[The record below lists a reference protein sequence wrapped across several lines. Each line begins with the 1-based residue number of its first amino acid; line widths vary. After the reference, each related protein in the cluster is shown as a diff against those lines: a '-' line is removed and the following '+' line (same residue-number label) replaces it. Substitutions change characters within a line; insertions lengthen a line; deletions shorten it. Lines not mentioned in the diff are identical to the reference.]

1 MSKMNN
7 KMRLSITIIILVPV
21 FILGALAIF
30 SNTAAISN
38 LKKVNKTAMT
48 IADEHMVN
56 ISDLSEIEKEL
67 QEIHKKALSHIIAT
81 DLDTLIATVAEVRA
95 EQEILDNYLI
105 EYKDNLS
112 EEDAGAYNTI
122 VSNYETM
129 KYEIANLMAFSGNAE
144 KEKAFALANSTIK
157 QCSDEMQRQ
166 VEGMMV
172 RAQESASQAS
182 DALTAEYNKAVLK
195 NTMIVVLSVIALL
208 ITLYSVFI
216 LIIRKLIVAN
226 HEINDIIRGIDQ
238 SEGDLTK
245 RISILS
251 NDEISDLGNGI
262 NTFMGKLQSIM
273 KMIIENSRKL
283 EEVVSE
289 VQESVRTSNDSA
301 SDLSAVT
308 EELSATMQEV
318 GHSAT
323 IINQNA
329 DSVRSEVEMIAD
341 KSNSINEYSKRMKE
355 NADKMELDAKTN
367 MQETSTKVQ
376 EILEVLNQAIADS
389 KSVEQVNGLTNDILN
404 ISSQTNLLA
413 LNASIEA
420 ARAGEAGKG
429 FAVVADEIRQLA
441 ASSRQTANR
450 IQEINSVVIN
460 AVHNLA
466 GHSNNLVEYMTDS
479 ILPEFENFVTSGEQY
494 RDNATYI
501 EGVMNEFTT
510 KTDDLKRAV
519 DEIAAS
525 IETITDA
532 IEDGAR
538 GVTGAAESTQVL
550 VTDMEN
556 ISNRMEEN
564 QLIAA
569 ALQKETDVF
578 KNF

>member
-1 MSKMNN
+1 MKG
-7 KMRLSITIIILVPV
+7 KKRLSITIIILVPV
-21 FILGALAIF
+21 FILGALAIY
-30 SNTAAISN
+30 SNIAAIIN
-38 LKKVNKTAMT
+38 LKRVNSTAVT
-48 IADEHMVN
+48 ISDEHMVN
-56 ISDLSEIEKEL
+56 ISQLSDIEKEL

-81 DLDTLIATVAEVRA
+81 DLDTLIATVADVRA
-95 EQEILDNYLI
+95 EQEILDGYLI
-105 EYKDNLS
+105 EYKESLV
-112 EEDAGAYNTI
+112 EADAAAYESL

-144 KEKAFALANSTIK
+144 KETAFALANGTIK

-166 VEGMMV
+166 VEIMMEY
-172 RAQESASQAS
+172 AQQSAAQAS
-182 DALTAEYNKAVLK
+182 EALTKEYSKAVFK
-195 NTMIVVLSVIALL
+195 NTVIVVLSVVALF

-226 HEINDIIRGIDQ
+226 HEINDIINGIDQ
-238 SEGDLTK
+238 SQGDLTK

-251 NDEISDLGNGI
+251 NDEIADLGNGI

-341 KSNSINEYSKRMKE
+341 KSSSINDYSKKMKE
-355 NADKMELDAKTN
+355 NADKMESDARTN

-376 EILEVLNQAIADS
+376 EILEVLNQAIDES

-441 ASSRQTANR
+441 ASSRETANR

-466 GHSNNLVEYMTDS
+466 GHSNNLVEYMTDA
-479 ILPEFENFVTSGEQY
+479 ILPEFENFVSSGEQY

-501 EGVMNEFTT
+501 EGVMNEFTV

-519 DEIAAS
+519 DEIASS

-532 IEDGAR
+532 IEEGAR

-550 VTDMEN
+550 VEDMEN
-556 ISNRMEEN
+556 ISNRMDEN
-564 QLIAA
+564 QQIAA

>member
-1 MSKMNN
+1 MNG
-7 KMRLSITIIILVPV
+7 KKRLSITVVILVPV
-21 FILGALAIF
+21 FILGVLAIF
-30 SNTAAISN
+30 SNITAISN
-38 LKKVNKTAMT
+38 LKRVNMTAVT
-48 IADEHMVN
+48 ISDEHMVN
-56 ISDLSEIEKEL
+56 ISQLSDIEKEL

-95 EQEILDNYLI
+95 EEEVLDKYLV
-105 EYKDNLS
+105 EYKDSLI
-112 EEDAGAYNTI
+112 EADASAYDTL

-144 KEKAFALANSTIK
+144 KEKAFALANGTIK

-166 VEGMMV
+166 VGIMMES
-172 RAQESASQAS
+172 AQESASQAS
-182 DALTAEYNKAVLK
+182 DALTAEYNGAVVK
-195 NTMIVVLSVIALL
+195 NMIIGGLSVTALL
-208 ITLYSVFI
+208 ITLYSVFV

-226 HEINDIIRGIDQ
+226 REINDIINGIDQ
-238 SEGDLTK
+238 SQGDLTK

-251 NDEISDLGNGI
+251 NDEIADLGNGI

-273 KMIIENSRKL
+273 KMIIENARKL

-308 EELSATMQEV
+308 QELSATMQEV

-329 DSVRSEVEMIAD
+329 ESVRSEVEIIAD
-341 KSNSINEYSKRMKE
+341 KSNSINDYSKKMKE
-355 NADKMELDAKTN
+355 NADAMESNAKSN

-376 EILEVLNQAIADS
+376 EILEVLNQAIEES
-389 KSVEQVNGLTNDILN
+389 RSVEQVNGLTNDILS

-441 ASSRQTANR
+441 DSSRATANR
-450 IQEINSVVIN
+450 IQEINGVVTN
-460 AVHNLA
+460 AVQNLA
-466 GHSNNLVEYMTDS
+466 GHSNNLVEYMTNS
-479 ILPEFENFVTSGEQY
+479 ILPEFENFVSSGEQY

-501 EGVMNEFTT
+501 EGVMNEFTA

-532 IEDGAR
+532 IEEGAR

-550 VTDMEN
+550 VEDMEN
-556 ISNRMEEN
+556 ISNRMDEN
-564 QLIAA
+564 QQIAA

>member
-1 MSKMNN
+1 MNG
-7 KMRLSITIIILVPV
+7 KKRLSITIVILVPV
-21 FILGALAIF
+21 FILGVLAIF
-30 SNTAAISN
+30 SNIAAINN
-38 LKKVNKTAMT
+38 LKRVNTTAVT
-48 IADEHMVN
+48 ISEEHMVN
-56 ISDLSEIEKEL
+56 ISQLSDIEKEL

-95 EQEILDNYLI
+95 EEEILDTYFV
-105 EYKDNLS
+105 EYKDSLV
-112 EEDAGAYNTI
+112 EENASAYNTL

-129 KYEIANLMAFSGNAE
+129 KYEIANLMAYSGNAE
-144 KEKAFALANSTIK
+144 KEAAFALANGTIK

-166 VEGMMV
+166 VGLMMES
-172 RAQESASQAS
+172 AQESASQAS
-182 DALTAEYNKAVLK
+182 DALTDVYNKAVR
-195 NTMIVVLSVIALL
+195 NNMVIVGLSVIALL
-208 ITLYSVFI
+208 ITLYSVFV

-226 HEINDIIRGIDQ
+226 HEINDIINGIDQ
-238 SEGDLTK
+238 SQGDLTK

-251 NDEISDLGNGI
+251 NDEIADLGNGI

-308 EELSATMQEV
+308 QELSATMQEV
-318 GHSAT
+318 GHSAS

-329 DSVRSEVEMIAD
+329 DSVRSEVEVIAD
-341 KSNSINEYSKRMKE
+341 KSSSINDYSKKMKE
-355 NADKMELDAKTN
+355 NADKMEANAKSN

-376 EILEVLNQAIADS
+376 EILEVLNQAIEES
-389 KSVEQVNGLTNDILN
+389 KSVEQVNGLTNDILS

-441 ASSRQTANR
+441 DSSRATANR
-450 IQEINSVVIN
+450 IQEINGVVTN
-460 AVHNLA
+460 AVQNLA
-466 GHSNNLVEYMTDS
+466 GHSNNLVEYMTNS
-479 ILPEFENFVTSGEQY
+479 ILPEFENFVSSGEQY

-501 EGVMNEFTT
+501 EGVMNEFTA

-532 IEDGAR
+532 IEEGAR

-556 ISNRMEEN
+556 ISNRMDEN
-564 QLIAA
+564 QQIAA

>member
-1 MSKMNN
+1 M
-7 KMRLSITIIILVPV
+7 
-21 FILGALAIF
+21 LGVLAIY
-30 SNTAAISN
+30 SNIAAISN
-38 LKKVNKTAMT
+38 LRRVNTTAVA
-48 IADEHMVN
+48 ISDEHMVN
-56 ISDLSEIEKEL
+56 ISQLSSIEREL

-95 EQEILDNYLI
+95 EEEVLDTYLV
-105 EYKDNLS
+105 EYKDSLVEANAS
-112 EEDAGAYNTI
+112 AYDSL

-129 KYEIANLMAFSGNAE
+129 KYEIANLMAYSGNAE
-144 KEKAFALANSTIK
+144 KESAFALANSTIK

-166 VEGMMV
+166 VDIMM
-172 RAQESASQAS
+172 ESAQAS
-182 DALTAEYNKAVLK
+182 ATQASEALTAEFNRAVLK
-195 NTMIVVLSVIALL
+195 NLIIVGLSVVALL
-208 ITLYSVFI
+208 VTLYGVFV
-216 LIIRKLIVAN
+216 LIIKKLIVAN
-226 HEINDIIRGIDQ
+226 REINDIINGIDQ
-238 SEGDLTK
+238 SQGDLTK

-251 NDEISDLGNGI
+251 NDEIADLGNGI

-308 EELSATMQEV
+308 QELSATMQEV
-318 GHSAT
+318 GHSAA

-329 DSVRSEVEMIAD
+329 ESVRSEVEIIAD
-341 KSNSINEYSKRMKE
+341 KSSSINEYSKKMKE
-355 NADKMELDAKTN
+355 NADLMESNAKSN
-367 MQETSTKVQ
+367 MQETGTKVQ
-376 EILEVLNQAIADS
+376 EILEVLNQAIEES
-389 KSVEQVNGLTNDILN
+389 RSVEQVNGLTNDILS

-441 ASSRQTANR
+441 DSSRATANR
-450 IQEINSVVIN
+450 IQEINGVVTN
-460 AVHNLA
+460 AVQNLA
-466 GHSNNLVEYMTDS
+466 GQSNNLVEYMTNA
-479 ILPEFENFVTSGEQY
+479 ILPEFENFVSSGEQY

-501 EGVMNEFTT
+501 EGVMNEFTA

-519 DEIAAS
+519 DEIASS
-525 IETITDA
+525 IDTITDA
-532 IEDGAR
+532 IEEGAR

-556 ISNRMEEN
+556 ISNRMDEN
-564 QLIAA
+564 QQIAA

>member
-1 MSKMNN
+1 MNG
-7 KMRLSITIIILVPV
+7 KKRLSITIVILVPV
-21 FILGALAIF
+21 FILGALAVF
-30 SNTAAISN
+30 SNIAAISN
-38 LKKVNKTAMT
+38 LKKVNMTVVT

-56 ISDLSEIEKEL
+56 ISHLSNIEKEL

-81 DLDTLIATVAEVRA
+81 DLDTLIAMVAEVRA
-95 EQEILDNYLI
+95 EQEVLDQYLM
-105 EYKDNLS
+105 EYKNSLD
-112 EEDAGAYNTI
+112 EEDATAYNTI
-122 VSNYETM
+122 LSNYDTM

-144 KEKAFALANSTIK
+144 KEKAFVLANGTIK

-166 VEGMMV
+166 VEGMME
-172 RAQESASQAS
+172 RAQESAMQAS
-182 DALTAEYNKAVLK
+182 NVLTAEYNRAVFK
-195 NTMIVVLSVIALL
+195 NTLIVVLSVIAFV

-216 LIIRKLIVAN
+216 LIIRKLIIAN
-226 HEINDIIRGIDQ
+226 HEINDIINGIDQ
-238 SEGDLTK
+238 SQGDLTK

-251 NDEISDLGNGI
+251 NDEIADLGNGI

-289 VQESVRTSNDSA
+289 VQQSVRTSNDSA

-341 KSNSINEYSKRMKE
+341 KCSSINDYSKKMKE
-355 NADKMELDAKTN
+355 NADKMELDARTN
-367 MQETSTKVQ
+367 MKETSTKVQ
-376 EILEVLNQAIADS
+376 EILEVLNQAIEDS
-389 KSVEQVNGLTNDILN
+389 KSVEQVNGLTNDILK

-441 ASSRQTANR
+441 SSSRQTANR

-479 ILPEFENFVTSGEQY
+479 ILPEFENFVSSGEQY

-501 EGVMNEFTT
+501 EGVMNEFTA

-519 DEIAAS
+519 DEIASS

-532 IEDGAR
+532 IEEGAK
-538 GVTGAAESTQVL
+538 GVTGAAESTQIL

-556 ISNRMEEN
+556 ISNRMDEN
-564 QLIAA
+564 QQIAA
-569 ALQKETDVF
+569 ALQRETDIF
-578 KNF
+578 KSF

>member
-1 MSKMNN
+1 MNG
-7 KMRLSITIIILVPV
+7 KKRLSITVVILVPV
-21 FILGALAIF
+21 FILGVLAIF
-30 SNTAAISN
+30 SNITAISN
-38 LKKVNKTAMT
+38 LKRVNMTAVT
-48 IADEHMVN
+48 ISDEHMVN
-56 ISDLSEIEKEL
+56 ISQLSDIEKEL

-95 EQEILDNYLI
+95 EEEVLDKYLV
-105 EYKDNLS
+105 EYKDSLI
-112 EEDAGAYNTI
+112 EADASAYDTL

-144 KEKAFALANSTIK
+144 KEQAFALANGTIK

-166 VEGMMV
+166 VEIMMES
-172 RAQESASQAS
+172 AQESASQAS
-182 DALTAEYNKAVLK
+182 DALTAEYNGAVLK
-195 NTMIVVLSVIALL
+195 NMIIVGLSVTALL
-208 ITLYSVFI
+208 ITLYSVFV

-226 HEINDIIRGIDQ
+226 REINDIINGIDQ
-238 SEGDLTK
+238 SQGDLTK

-251 NDEISDLGNGI
+251 NDEIADLGNGI

-308 EELSATMQEV
+308 QELSATMQEV

-329 DSVRSEVEMIAD
+329 ESVRSEVEIIAD
-341 KSNSINEYSKRMKE
+341 KSNSINDYSKKMKE
-355 NADKMELDAKTN
+355 NADTMESNAKSN

-376 EILEVLNQAIADS
+376 EILEVLNQAIEES
-389 KSVEQVNGLTNDILN
+389 KSVEQVNGLTNDILS

-420 ARAGEAGKG
+420 ARAGDAGKG

-441 ASSRQTANR
+441 DSSRATANR
-450 IQEINSVVIN
+450 IQEINGVVTN
-460 AVHNLA
+460 AVQNLA
-466 GHSNNLVEYMTDS
+466 GHSNNLVEYMTNS
-479 ILPEFENFVTSGEQY
+479 ILPEFENFVSSGEQY

-501 EGVMNEFTT
+501 EGVMNEFTA

-519 DEIAAS
+519 DEIATS

-532 IEDGAR
+532 IEEGAR

-550 VTDMEN
+550 VGDMEN

-564 QLIAA
+564 QQIAA

>member
-1 MSKMNN
+1 MNG
-7 KMRLSITIIILVPV
+7 KKRLSITVVILVPV
-21 FILGALAIF
+21 FILGVLAIF
-30 SNTAAISN
+30 SNITAISN
-38 LKKVNKTAMT
+38 LKRVNMTAVT
-48 IADEHMVN
+48 ISDEHMVN
-56 ISDLSEIEKEL
+56 ISQLSDIEKEL

-95 EQEILDNYLI
+95 EEEVLDKYLV
-105 EYKDNLS
+105 EYKDSLI
-112 EEDAGAYNTI
+112 EADASAYDTL

-144 KEKAFALANSTIK
+144 KEQAFALANGTIK

-166 VEGMMV
+166 VEIMMES
-172 RAQESASQAS
+172 AQESASQAS
-182 DALTAEYNKAVLK
+182 DALTAEYNGAVLK
-195 NTMIVVLSVIALL
+195 NMIIVGLSVTALL
-208 ITLYSVFI
+208 ITLYSVFV

-226 HEINDIIRGIDQ
+226 REINDIINGIDQ
-238 SEGDLTK
+238 SQGDLTK

-251 NDEISDLGNGI
+251 NDEIADLGNGI

-273 KMIIENSRKL
+273 KMIIENARKL

-308 EELSATMQEV
+308 QELSATMQEV

-329 DSVRSEVEMIAD
+329 ESVRSEVEIIAD
-341 KSNSINEYSKRMKE
+341 KSNSINDYSRKMKE
-355 NADKMELDAKTN
+355 NADTMESNAKSN

-376 EILEVLNQAIADS
+376 EILEVLNQAIEES
-389 KSVEQVNGLTNDILN
+389 RSVEQVNGLTNDILS

-420 ARAGEAGKG
+420 ARAGDAGKG

-441 ASSRQTANR
+441 DSSRATANR
-450 IQEINSVVIN
+450 IQEINGVVTN
-460 AVHNLA
+460 AVQNLA
-466 GHSNNLVEYMTDS
+466 GHSNNLVEYMTNS
-479 ILPEFENFVTSGEQY
+479 ILPEFENFVSSGEQY

-501 EGVMNEFTT
+501 EGVMNEFTA

-519 DEIAAS
+519 DEIATS

-532 IEDGAR
+532 IEEGAR

-550 VTDMEN
+550 VGDMEN

-564 QLIAA
+564 QQIAA

>member
-56 ISDLSEIEKEL
+56 ISELSEIEKEL

-144 KEKAFALANSTIK
+144 KEKAFAFANSTIK

-195 NTMIVVLSVIALL
+195 NTIIVVLSVIALL

>member
-1 MSKMNN
+1 MNG
-7 KMRLSITIIILVPV
+7 KKRLSITVVILVPV
-21 FILGALAIF
+21 FILGVLAIF
-30 SNTAAISN
+30 SNITAISN
-38 LKKVNKTAMT
+38 LKRVNMTAVT
-48 IADEHMVN
+48 ISDEHMVN
-56 ISDLSEIEKEL
+56 ISQLSDIEKEL

-95 EQEILDNYLI
+95 EEEVLDKYLV
-105 EYKDNLS
+105 EYKDSLI
-112 EEDAGAYNTI
+112 EADASAYDTL

-144 KEKAFALANSTIK
+144 KEQAFALANGTIK

-166 VEGMMV
+166 VEIMMES
-172 RAQESASQAS
+172 AQESASQAS
-182 DALTAEYNKAVLK
+182 DALTAEYNGAVLK
-195 NTMIVVLSVIALL
+195 NMIIVGLSVTALL
-208 ITLYSVFI
+208 ITLYSVFV

-226 HEINDIIRGIDQ
+226 REINDIINGIDQ
-238 SEGDLTK
+238 SQGDLTK

-251 NDEISDLGNGI
+251 NDEIADLGNGI

-308 EELSATMQEV
+308 QELSATMQEV

-329 DSVRSEVEMIAD
+329 ESVRSEVEIIAV
-341 KSNSINEYSKRMKE
+341 KSNSINDYSRKMKE
-355 NADKMELDAKTN
+355 NADTMESNAKSN

-376 EILEVLNQAIADS
+376 EILEVLNQAIEES
-389 KSVEQVNGLTNDILN
+389 RSVEQVNGLTNDILS

-420 ARAGEAGKG
+420 ARAGDAGKG

-441 ASSRQTANR
+441 DSSRATANR
-450 IQEINSVVIN
+450 IQEINGVVTN
-460 AVHNLA
+460 AVQNLA
-466 GHSNNLVEYMTDS
+466 GHSNNLVEYMTNS
-479 ILPEFENFVTSGEQY
+479 ILPEFENFVSSGEQY

-501 EGVMNEFTT
+501 EGVMNEFTA

-519 DEIAAS
+519 DEIATS

-532 IEDGAR
+532 IEEGAR

-550 VTDMEN
+550 VGDMEN

-564 QLIAA
+564 QQIAA

>member
-1 MSKMNN
+1 MNG
-7 KMRLSITIIILVPV
+7 KKRLSITIIILVPV
-21 FILGALAIF
+21 FILGALAIY
-30 SNTAAISN
+30 SNIAAINN
-38 LKKVNKTAMT
+38 LKRVNSTAVT
-48 IADEHMVN
+48 ISDEHMVN
-56 ISDLSEIEKEL
+56 ISQLSNIEKAL

-95 EQEILDNYLI
+95 EEEILDGYLI
-105 EYKDNLS
+105 EYKNSLL
-112 EEDAGAYNTI
+112 EADAAAYDSL
-122 VSNYETM
+122 VKNYETM

-144 KEKAFALANSTIK
+144 KEAAFALANGTIK

-166 VEGMMV
+166 VEIMMEY
-172 RAQESASQAS
+172 AQESATQAS
-182 DALTAEYNKAVLK
+182 DALTAEYSKAVFK
-195 NTMIVVLSVIALL
+195 NTVIVVLSVVALF

-226 HEINDIIRGIDQ
+226 HEINDIINGIDQ
-238 SEGDLTK
+238 SQGDLTK

-251 NDEISDLGNGI
+251 NDEIADLGNGI

-341 KSNSINEYSKRMKE
+341 KSSSINDYSKKMKE
-355 NADKMELDAKTN
+355 NADKMESDAKTN

-376 EILEVLNQAIADS
+376 EILEVLNQAIEDS

-441 ASSRQTANR
+441 ASSRETANR

-466 GHSNNLVEYMTDS
+466 GHSNNLVEYMTDA
-479 ILPEFENFVTSGEQY
+479 ILPEFENFVSSGEQY

-501 EGVMNEFTT
+501 EGVMNEFTA

-519 DEIAAS
+519 DEIAKS

-532 IEDGAR
+532 IEEGAR

-550 VTDMEN
+550 VEDMEN
-556 ISNRMEEN
+556 ISNRMDEN
-564 QLIAA
+564 QQIAA

>member
-1 MSKMNN
+1 MNG
-7 KMRLSITIIILVPV
+7 KKRLSITIVILVPV
-21 FILGALAIF
+21 FILGVLAIY
-30 SNTAAISN
+30 SNVAAINNLKRVNNTAVVIS
-38 LKKVNKTAMT
+38 
-48 IADEHMVN
+48 DEHMVN
-56 ISDLSEIEKEL
+56 ISRLSDIEKEL

-95 EQEILDNYLI
+95 EEEILDTYLV
-105 EYKDNLS
+105 EYKDSLVEANASAYDNL
-112 EEDAGAYNTI
+112 

-129 KYEIANLMAFSGNAE
+129 KYEIANLMAYSGNAE
-144 KEKAFALANSTIK
+144 KETAFALANTTIK
-157 QCSDEMQRQ
+157 QCSDAMQSQ
-166 VEGMMV
+166 VDIMMAS
-172 RAQESASQAS
+172 AQESATQASQA
-182 DALTAEYNKAVLK
+182 LTDEYNSAVLK
-195 NTMIVVLSVIALL
+195 NMVIVGLSVVALL
-208 ITLYSVFI
+208 ITLYGVFV

-226 HEINDIIRGIDQ
+226 REINDIINGIDQ
-238 SEGDLTK
+238 SQGDLTK

-251 NDEISDLGNGI
+251 NDEIADLGNGI

-308 EELSATMQEV
+308 QELSATMQEV

-329 DSVRSEVEMIAD
+329 ESVRSEVEMIAD
-341 KSNSINEYSKRMKE
+341 KSNSINDYSKKMKE
-355 NADKMELDAKTN
+355 NADLMESNAKSN

-376 EILEVLNQAIADS
+376 EILEVLNQAIEES
-389 KSVEQVNGLTNDILN
+389 RSVEQVNGLTNDILS

-441 ASSRQTANR
+441 DSSRATANR
-450 IQEINSVVIN
+450 IQEINGVVTN
-460 AVHNLA
+460 AVQNLA
-466 GHSNNLVEYMTDS
+466 GHSNNLVEYMTNS
-479 ILPEFENFVTSGEQY
+479 ILPEFENFVSSGEQY

-501 EGVMNEFTT
+501 EGVMNEFTA

-519 DEIAAS
+519 DEIASS

-532 IEDGAR
+532 IEEGAR

-550 VTDMEN
+550 VSDMEN

>member
-1 MSKMNN
+1 MNG
-7 KMRLSITIIILVPV
+7 KKRLSITVVILVPV
-21 FILGALAIF
+21 FILGVLAIF
-30 SNTAAISN
+30 TNITAISN
-38 LKKVNKTAMT
+38 LKRVNMTAVT
-48 IADEHMVN
+48 ISDEHMVN
-56 ISDLSEIEKEL
+56 ISQLSDIEKEL

-95 EQEILDNYLI
+95 EEEVLDKYLV
-105 EYKDNLS
+105 EYKDSLI
-112 EEDAGAYNTI
+112 EADASAYDTL

-144 KEKAFALANSTIK
+144 KEQAFALANGTIK

-166 VEGMMV
+166 VEIMMES
-172 RAQESASQAS
+172 AQESASQAS
-182 DALTAEYNKAVLK
+182 DALTAEYNGAVLK
-195 NTMIVVLSVIALL
+195 NMIIVGLSVTALL
-208 ITLYSVFI
+208 ITLYSVFV

-226 HEINDIIRGIDQ
+226 REINDIINGIDQ
-238 SEGDLTK
+238 SQGDLTK

-251 NDEISDLGNGI
+251 NDEIADLGNGI

-308 EELSATMQEV
+308 QELSATMQEV

-329 DSVRSEVEMIAD
+329 ESVRSEVEIIAD
-341 KSNSINEYSKRMKE
+341 KSNSINDYSRKMKE
-355 NADKMELDAKTN
+355 NADTMESNAKSN

-376 EILEVLNQAIADS
+376 EILEVLNQAIEES
-389 KSVEQVNGLTNDILN
+389 RSVEQVNGLTNDILS

-420 ARAGEAGKG
+420 ARAGDAGKG

-441 ASSRQTANR
+441 DSSRATANR
-450 IQEINSVVIN
+450 IQEINGVVTN
-460 AVHNLA
+460 AVQNLA
-466 GHSNNLVEYMTDS
+466 GHSNNLVEYMTNS
-479 ILPEFENFVTSGEQY
+479 ILPEFENFVSSGEQY

-501 EGVMNEFTT
+501 EGVMNEFTA

-519 DEIAAS
+519 DEIATS

-532 IEDGAR
+532 IEEGAR

-550 VTDMEN
+550 VGDMEN

-564 QLIAA
+564 QQIAA

>member
-1 MSKMNN
+1 MNG
-7 KMRLSITIIILVPV
+7 KKRLSITIVILVPV
-21 FILGALAIF
+21 FILGVLAIF
-30 SNTAAISN
+30 SNIAAINN
-38 LKKVNKTAMT
+38 LKKVNTTAVT
-48 IADEHMVN
+48 ISDEHMVN
-56 ISDLSEIEKEL
+56 ISQLSNIEKEM

-81 DLDTLIATVAEVRA
+81 DLDTLIATVAEVHA
-95 EQEILDNYLI
+95 EEEILDTYLV
-105 EYKDNLS
+105 EYKDSLI
-112 EEDAGAYNTI
+112 EADAAAYDSL

-144 KEKAFALANSTIK
+144 KETAFELANGTIK

-166 VEGMMV
+166 VEIMMEY
-172 RAQESASQAS
+172 AQQSAMQAS
-182 DALTAEYNKAVLK
+182 DDLTAEYSRAVLK
-195 NTMIVVLSVIALL
+195 NTIIVVLSVIAL
-208 ITLYSVFI
+208 IVTLYSVFI

-226 HEINDIIRGIDQ
+226 HEINDIINGIDQ
-238 SEGDLTK
+238 SQGDLTK

-251 NDEISDLGNGI
+251 NDEIADLGNGI
-262 NTFMGKLQSIM
+262 NTFMAKLQSIM

-308 EELSATMQEV
+308 QELSATMQEV

-329 DSVRSEVEMIAD
+329 DSVRNEVEVIAD
-341 KSNSINEYSKRMKE
+341 KSNSINDYSKQMKE
-355 NADKMELDAKTN
+355 NADKMESDAKTN

-376 EILEVLNQAIADS
+376 EILEVLNQAIEDS

-441 ASSRQTANR
+441 ASSRETANR

-466 GHSNNLVEYMTDS
+466 GHSNNLVEYMTDA
-479 ILPEFENFVTSGEQY
+479 ILPEFENFVSSGEQY

-501 EGVMNEFTT
+501 EGVMNEFTL
-510 KTDDLKRAV
+510 KTDDLKKAV

-525 IETITDA
+525 IKTITDA
-532 IEDGAR
+532 IEEGAR
-538 GVTGAAESTQVL
+538 GVTGAAESTQIL
-550 VTDMEN
+550 VEDMEN
-556 ISNRMEEN
+556 ISNRMDEN
-564 QLIAA
+564 QQIAA
-569 ALQKETDVF
+569 ALQKETNVF

>member
-1 MSKMNN
+1 MNR
-7 KMRLSITIIILVPV
+7 KKRLSITIVILVPV
-21 FILGALAIF
+21 FILGVLAIF
-30 SNTAAISN
+30 SNITAINNLRRVNTTAVTIS
-38 LKKVNKTAMT
+38 
-48 IADEHMVN
+48 DEHMVN
-56 ISDLSEIEKEL
+56 ISRLSDIEKEL

-95 EQEILDNYLI
+95 EEEILDTYLV
-105 EYKDNLS
+105 EYKDSLVAADPS
-112 EEDAGAYNTI
+112 AYNTL
-122 VSNYETM
+122 VSNYETL
-129 KYEIANLMAFSGNAE
+129 KYEIANLMAYSGNAE
-144 KEKAFALANSTIK
+144 KEMAFALANGTIR

-166 VEGMMV
+166 VEIMMES
-172 RAQESASQAS
+172 AQASASQAS
-182 DALTAEYNKAVLK
+182 EALTVEYNRSVF
-195 NTMIVVLSVIALL
+195 NSMIIVGLSVVALL
-208 ITLYSVFI
+208 ITLYGVFI

-226 HEINDIIRGIDQ
+226 REINEIINDIDQ
-238 SEGDLTK
+238 SQGDLTK

-251 NDEISDLGNGI
+251 NDEIADLGNGI

-283 EEVVSE
+283 EEVVNE
-289 VQESVRTSNDSA
+289 VQQSVRTSNDSA

-308 EELSATMQEV
+308 QELSATMQEV

-329 DSVRSEVEMIAD
+329 ESVRSEVEIIAE
-341 KSNSINEYSKRMKE
+341 KSNSINDYSRKMKE
-355 NADKMELDAKTN
+355 NADAMESNAKAN
-367 MQETSTKVQ
+367 MQETGTKVQ
-376 EILEVLNQAIADS
+376 EILEVLNQAIEES
-389 KSVEQVNGLTNDILN
+389 RSVEQVNGLTNDILS

-420 ARAGEAGKG
+420 ARAGDAGKG

-441 ASSRQTANR
+441 DSSRATANR
-450 IQEINSVVIN
+450 IQEINGVVTN
-460 AVHNLA
+460 AVQNLA
-466 GHSNNLVEYMTDS
+466 GQSNNLVEYMTNS
-479 ILPEFENFVTSGEQY
+479 ILPEFENFVSSGEQY

-501 EGVMNEFTT
+501 EGVMNEFAS
-510 KTDDLKRAV
+510 KTDDLKHAV
-519 DEIAAS
+519 DEIASS

-532 IEDGAR
+532 IDEGAK

-556 ISNRMEEN
+556 ISNRMDEN